1 MVAWLPEVFLA
12 EVTSG
17 RFCAGHHKDLTATGN
32 RASPWHLIYLNGFV
46 TEQFCSFFSAVF
58 FSRAL
63 QCCSPQSPNFFCSFV
78 LFVCFF
84 FRMVFVCFCFRCALC
99 RRRRLCFRLSMYY
112 NIMSVH
118 NCFLAEISIQE
129 RPDPAEV
136 MYQIKG
142 VRLLCLCKSDLKIL
156 LLQIN
161 SKLNNQVRL
170 RN

>member
-58 FSRAL
+58 FRARSNVAL
-63 QCCSPQSPNFFCSFV
+63 PLSPNFFCSFV

-84 FRMVFVCFCFRCALC
+84 FFAWFLSVFVFDAPFAVAEGFALGS
-99 RRRRLCFRLSMYY
+99 LC
-112 NIMSVH
+112 I
-118 NCFLAEISIQE
+118 II
-129 RPDPAEV
+129 
-136 MYQIKG
+136 
-142 VRLLCLCKSDLKIL
+142 
-156 LLQIN
+156 
-161 SKLNNQVRL
+161 
-170 RN
+170 